1 MGHFVD
7 PIETARMTKT
17 QLGFT
22 RHLTVLGN
30 FFFVLLMCSATT
42 AQAQNYPN
50 KPIRVIVPWPAG
62 GLVDVAARQ
71 LSNRLQ
77 TAMGQPIVIDN
88 KLGAGGNVGADQ
100 ASKAAADGYT
110 MLFTSSALTMST
122 ALRNKM
128 PFDAVKDLERVAVV
142 AYAPSVL
149 VVNQNSNIT
158 TVQELIKAASANPG
172 KLSYASAGVGS
183 PAHLTGELFKSRQNL
198 FILHIPYTGAPA
210 AMTDQIA
217 GRIDYHFSNAA
228 VALPQIK
235 AGKVRA
241 LAVTS
246 AQRMPG
252 LPNVPTMAE
261 AGVEKFEAD
270 QWLGLFAPKG
280 TPASVIEKW
289 VAEINRVLAQ
299 DEFNQSLANAGMNS
313 AKPGKADNFDAY
325 FKQDLVQWSQVVKAA
340 NISPD

>member
-1 MGHFVD
+1 
-7 PIETARMTKT
+7 
-17 QLGFT
+17 
-22 RHLTVLGN
+22 
-30 FFFVLLMCSATT
+30 
-42 AQAQNYPN
+42 
-50 KPIRVIVPWPAG
+50 
-62 GLVDVAARQ
+62 VAARQ
-71 LSNRLQ
+71 LSNRIQ
-77 TAMGQPIVIDN
+77 TAMGQAIVIDN

-110 MLFTSSALTMST
+110 LLFTSSALTIST

-128 PFDAVKDLERVAVV
+128 PFDAIKDLERVAVV

-149 VVNQNSNIT
+149 VVNSNSNIT
-158 TVQELIKAASANPG
+158 SVQELIKVANANPG

-183 PAHLTGELFKSRQNL
+183 PAHLTGELFKSRQNI

-217 GRIDYHFSNAA
+217 GRIDYHFANAA

-252 LPNVPTMAE
+252 LPQVPTMAE
-261 AGVEKFEAD
+261 AGVDKFEAD

-280 TPASVIEKW
+280 TPANVIDKL
-289 VAEINRVLAQ
+289 VAEVNKVLVQ
-299 DEFNQSLANAGMNS
+299 DDFTQSLAGAGMNS
-313 AKPGKADNFDAY
+313 AKPGKPESFDAY
-325 FKQDLVQWSQVVKAA
+325 FKQDLAQWAQVVKSA
-340 NISPD
+340 NITPE

>member
-1 MGHFVD
+1 MKVYASVSRLA
-7 PIETARMTKT
+7 IA
-17 QLGFT
+17 
-22 RHLTVLGN
+22 VLASLSSLA
-30 FFFVLLMCSATT
+30 LLCSAVV
-42 AQAQNYPN
+42 QAQSNAAAP
-50 KPIRVIVPWPAG
+50 PAFVTERQVRLLVPYAPSGA
-62 GLVDVAARQ
+62 VDISARILGKE
-71 LSNRLQ
+71 LSEIWAHPVVVDNRP
-77 TAMGQPIVIDN
+77 G
-88 KLGAGGNVGADQ
+88 GAGVIAADIV
-100 ASKAAADGYT
+100 SKAAGDGYT
-110 MLFTSSALTMST
+110 LLFTSSALSMST

-128 PFDAVKDLERVAVV
+128 PFDAIKDFERVAVV

-149 VVNQNSNIT
+149 VVSQNSNIT
-158 TVQELIKAASANPG
+158 SVQDLIKVARDNPG

-289 VAEINRVLAQ
+289 VAETNKILAQ
-299 DEFNQSLANAGMNS
+299 DDFNQSLANAGMSS
-313 AKPGKADNFDAY
+313 AKPGKAESFDAY
-325 FKQDLVQWSQVVKAA
+325 FKQDLLQWSQVVKAA
-340 NISPD
+340 NIKPD

>member
-1 MGHFVD
+1 MFRIRIAAIVCGTLLLSAIAAAQSDNYPTKSLRLVTPFPPGGSVD
-7 PIETARMTKT
+7 VIARLIAPKLSESLGKPVVVDNRTGASGNIGTELTAR
-17 QLGFT
+17 
-22 RHLTVLGN
+22 
-30 FFFVLLMCSATT
+30 S
-42 AQAQNYPN
+42 P
-50 KPIRVIVPWPAG
+50 
-62 GLVDVAARQ
+62 
-71 LSNRLQ
+71 
-77 TAMGQPIVIDN
+77 
-88 KLGAGGNVGADQ
+88 
-100 ASKAAADGYT
+100 ADGYT

-122 ALRNKM
+122 AMRNKM

-270 QWLGLFAPKG
+270 QWLGVFVPKG
-280 TPASVIEKW
+280 TPTSIIEKW
-289 VAEINRVLAQ
+289 VAETNKVLAQ
-299 DEFNQSLANAGMNS
+299 DDFNQSLANAGMSS
-313 AKPGKADNFDAY
+313 AKPGKAESFDAY
-325 FKQDLVQWSQVVKAA
+325 FKQDLLQWSQVVKAA
-340 NISPD
+340 NIKPD